1 MWIIGHEIDEM
12 PDGPLNEWF
21 LKIILFGEK
30 NGDPKVYEKS
40 TAPPYLSFGRGVAAE
55 DDHAAPHL

>member
-1 MWIIGHEIDEM
+1 M

-21 LKIILFGEK
+21 LKIILFGER
-30 NGDPKVYEKS
+30 NGDPEVYEKA
-40 TAPPYLSFGRGVAAE
+40 TAPPYFSFGRGVAAE